1 MAEKTKQTA
10 SQRLIE
16 ECETYGAHNYHP
28 LPIVIEK
35 GEGVWVWDVEGKKY
49 MDMLSAYS
57 ALNQG
62 HRHPRIIQALKDQAD
77 KLTLASRAFHV
88 DTMASF
94 LQKVTELCG
103 MEMALP
109 MNTGAE
115 AVETAIK
122 LARRWAYEKKGVAH
136 DRAEI
141 IVFQNN
147 FHGRTTTIVG
157 FSSEDQYRKDFGP
170 FAPGFRVIE
179 YGNIKEL
186 EAAIGKNTAAV
197 LMEPIQGEGGIL
209 MPPQGYLEQARELCD
224 QHNVLLMLDEIQ
236 TGLGRTG
243 KMFAFQHEN
252 MKPDVLMLG
261 KALGGG
267 VIPVSMVISSRECM
281 SVFRPGDHGSTFG
294 GFPLACAVGAA
305 ALDVIVDE
313 GLVDRSA
320 ELGDYFLKRLV
331 DMASPHVE
339 EVRGK
344 GLLIGVQVKESS
356 GKARP
361 FCERLMD
368 QGLLCKETHESVV
381 RFAPPLVIQ
390 KQEID
395 WAMERIVSV
404 MT

>member
-1 MAEKTKQTA
+1 MAEKTGTQH
-10 SQRLIE
+10 LIE

-35 GEGVWVWDVEGKKY
+35 GEGVWVWDVEGRKY

-88 DTMASF
+88 EPMAGF
-94 LQKVTELCG
+94 LKKVTELCG

-122 LARRWAYEKKGVAH
+122 MARKWGYVKQGVAD

-141 IVFQNN
+141 LVFRNN

-157 FSSEDQYRKDFGP
+157 FSSEEEYRKGFGP
-170 FAPGFRVIE
+170 FTPGFRIIE
-179 YGNIKEL
+179 YGDIEQL
-186 EAAIGKNTAAV
+186 RAAIGKNTVAI

-209 MPPQGYLEQARELCD
+209 IPPEGYLEQTRALCD
-224 QHNVLLMLDEIQ
+224 ENNVLLMLDEIQ

-243 KMFAFQHEN
+243 KLFAYQHEN
-252 MKPDVLMLG
+252 MKPDVLTLG

-267 VIPVSMVISSRECM
+267 VIPVSVVVASREVM
-281 SVFRPGDHGSTFG
+281 GVFRPGDHGSTFG
-294 GFPLACAVGAA
+294 GFPLACAVGSA
-305 ALDVIVDE
+305 ALDVLIDE
-313 GLVDRSA
+313 NLVSRSA
-320 ELGDYFLKRLV
+320 ELGAYFMDRLKAMNSPLV
-331 DMASPHVE
+331 K
-339 EVRGK
+339 EVRGR
-344 GLLIGVQVKESS
+344 GLLIGMELKESV

-361 FCERLMD
+361 YCEKLMD
-368 QGLLCKETHESVV
+368 AGLLCKETHESVV
-381 RFAPPLVIQ
+381 RFAPPLVIT
-390 KQEID
+390 KDEID
-395 WAMERIVSV
+395 WAMGKIEEIIK
-404 MT
+404 